1 MKKSKKMLA
10 GATLAIGV
18 IAPQVLPATAHADEQ
33 TGESTVNLR
42 ILETSDIHVNLM
54 NYDYY
59 QTKTDNKVGLVQTA
73 TLVNKAREEAKNS
86 VLFDDGDAL
95 QGTPLGDYVANK
107 INNPKKPVDPSYT
120 HPLYRLMNLMKY
132 DVISLGNHEFNYG
145 LDYLNKVISKTEFPV
160 INSNVYKDDKDNNE
174 ENDQNYFKPY
184 HVFEKEVE
192 DESGQKQK
200 VKIGVMGFVPPQVM
214 NWDKANLEGKVKAK
228 DIVETAKKMVPKM
241 KAEGADVIVALAH
254 SGVDK
259 SGYNVGMENASYYLT
274 EVPGVDAVLMGH
286 SHTEVKD
293 VFNGVPVVMPGV
305 FGSNLGIIDMQLKKV
320 NGKWE
325 VQKEQSKPQ
334 LRPIADSKGNPLVQ
348 SDQNLVNEIKDDH
361 QATIDYVN
369 TAVGKT
375 TAPINSYFSLVQD
388 DPSVQL
394 VTNAQKWYVEKLF
407 AENGQYS
414 KYKGIPVLS
423 AGAPFKA
430 GGRNGATYYTDIPAG
445 TLAIKNVADLY
456 VYPNTLYAV
465 KVNGAQVKEW
475 LEMSAGQFNQIDP
488 KKTEEQPLVNI
499 GYPTYNFDILDGL
512 KYEIDVT
519 QPAKYDKDGKV
530 INANTNRIINMTY
543 EGKPVADN
551 QEFIVATNNYRGSSQ
566 TFPGVS
572 KGEVVYQSQDET
584 RQIIVKYMQE
594 TPVIDPAAD
603 KNWTFKP
610 IVADKLHTT
619 FDSSPNAQK
628 YIKKDGKISYVGPSE
643 NEFAKYAIDITKK
656 NDDDKETGGENPTT
670 PPTGEGNNGENP
682 TTPPT
687 SEGNNG
693 ENPTTPPTSEGNNGE
708 NPTTPP
714 TGEGNNGENP
724 TTPPTGEGNNGE
736 NPTTPPTGEGN
747 NGENPTT
754 PPTGEGNNGENP
766 TTPPTDEGNN
776 TGSGQTT
783 TDNQNVKETTT
794 VSEKKEER
802 DLPKTGT
809 SVVSTIGA
817 GLAFVGA
824 GFLLLFRR
832 KKANR

>member
-1 MKKSKKMLA
+1 VKKSKKMLA

-18 IAPQVLPATAHADEQ
+18 IAPQVLPTTAYAEENN
-33 TGESTVNLR
+33 GESTVNLR

-107 INNPKKPVDPSYT
+107 INDPKKPVDPSYT

-241 KAEGADVIVALAH
+241 QAEGADVIVALAH

-325 VQKEQSKPQ
+325 IQKEQSKPQ

-348 SDQNLVNEIKDDH
+348 SDEKLVNEIKDDH
-361 QATIDYVN
+361 QATIEYVN

-407 AENGQYS
+407 TENGQYS

-499 GYPTYNFDILDGL
+499 GYPTYNFDILDGV

-530 INANTNRIINMTY
+530 VNANTNRIINMTY

-610 IVADKLHTT
+610 IVADKLNTT

-670 PPTGEGNNGENP
+670 PPTGEGNNG
-682 TTPPT
+682 
-687 SEGNNG
+687 G
-693 ENPTTPPTSEGNNGE
+693 

-714 TGEGNNGENP
+714 TGEGNNG
-724 TTPPTGEGNNGE
+724 G

-783 TDNQNVKETTT
+783 TDNQNSKETTT
-794 VSEKKEER
+794 VSENKEER

-809 SVVSTIGA
+809 SVASTIGA

-824 GFLLLFRR
+824 GLLLLFRR

>member
-18 IAPQVLPATAHADEQ
+18 IAPQVMPATAHADEN

-73 TLVNKAREEAKNS
+73 TLVNKAREEVKNS

-107 INNPKKPVDPSYT
+107 IKDPKNRVDPSYT
-120 HPLYRLMNLMKY
+120 HPLYRVMNLMKY

-145 LDYLNKVISKTEFPV
+145 LDYLNKVIEKTDFPV
-160 INSNVYKDDKDNNE
+160 INSNVYKVDHDDKE
-174 ENDQNYFKPY
+174 ENDENYFKPY
-184 HVFEKEVE
+184 HILKKEVV
-192 DESGQKQK
+192 DEAGQKQI
-200 VKIGVMGFVPPQVM
+200 VKIGVMGFVPPQIM

-228 DIVETAKKMVPKM
+228 DIVATARIMVKKMQN
-241 KAEGADVIVALAH
+241 EGADIIVALAH

-259 SGYNVGMENASYYLT
+259 SEYKEVNKMENASYHLAT
-274 EVPGVDAVLMGH
+274 QVPGVDAVLMGH
-286 SHTEVKD
+286 SHTEVED

-320 NGKWE
+320 NGTWE
-325 VQKEQSKPQ
+325 VQKDQSKPQ
-334 LRPIADSKGNPLVQ
+334 LRPIANSKGTPLVE
-348 SDQNLVNEIKDDH
+348 SDQKLVNEIKDEH

-369 TAVGKT
+369 TPVGETK
-375 TAPINSYFSLVQD
+375 APINSYFSLVQD
-388 DPSVQL
+388 DPSVQI
-394 VTNAQKWYVEKLF
+394 VTNAQKWYVEQELKKP
-407 AENGQYS
+407 EYE
-414 KYKGIPVLS
+414 KIKDIPVLS

-530 INANTNRIINMTY
+530 VNANANRIVNMTY
-543 EGKPVADN
+543 EGKLVADK

-584 RQIIVKYMQE
+584 RQIIVKYMQKIKD
-594 TPVIDPAAD
+594 IDPAAD
-603 KNWTFKP
+603 QNWTFKP
-610 IVADKLHTT
+610 IVADKLNTT

-656 NDDDKETGGENPTT
+656 NDDKETGEGNPTT
-670 PPTGEGNNGENP
+670 PPTGNGENP
-682 TTPPT
+682 TPPT
-687 SEGNNG
+687 EEGNNG
-693 ENPTTPPTSEGNNGE
+693 NEPKQ
-708 NPTTPP
+708 
-714 TGEGNNGENP
+714 
-724 TTPPTGEGNNGE
+724 
-736 NPTTPPTGEGN
+736 
-747 NGENPTT
+747 
-754 PPTGEGNNGENP
+754 
-766 TTPPTDEGNN
+766 DGNN

-783 TDNQNVKETTT
+783 TDDQNTKETTTT
-794 VSEKKEER
+794 VSENKEAEKHER
-802 DLPKTGT
+802 DLPKTGA
-809 SVVSTIGA
+809 SIASTIGA

-824 GFLLLFRR
+824 GLLMLFRR

>member
-107 INNPKKPVDPSYT
+107 INDPKKPVDPSYT

-259 SGYNVGMENASYYLT
+259 NGYNVGMENASYYLT

-286 SHTEVKD
+286 SHTEMKD

-334 LRPIADSKGNPLVQ
+334 LRPIADSKGNPLVK
-348 SDQNLVNEIKDDH
+348 SDQTLVNEIKDDH

-530 INANTNRIINMTY
+530 VNANTNRIINMTY
-543 EGKPVADN
+543 AGKPVADN

-610 IVADKLHTT
+610 IVAEKLNTT

-643 NEFAKYAIDITKK
+643 NEFAKYTIDITKK
-656 NDDDKETGGENPTT
+656 NDEGKETG
-670 PPTGEGNNGENP
+670 
-682 TTPPT
+682 
-687 SEGNNG
+687 
-693 ENPTTPPTSEGNNGE
+693 GE

-724 TTPPTGEGNNGE
+724 TTPPTGEGNNGG

-754 PPTGEGNNGENP
+754 PPTNEGSNGNNA
-766 TTPPTDEGNN
+766 
-776 TGSGQTT
+776 GSGQTT
-783 TDNQNVKETTT
+783 TGNENSKETTT
-794 VSEKKEER
+794 VSEKKEEH

-809 SVVSTIGA
+809 NVVSTIGA

-824 GFLLLFRR
+824 GLLLLFRR

>member
-18 IAPQVLPATAHADEQ
+18 IAPQVMPATAHADEN
-33 TGESTVNLR
+33 TGESTVKLR

-107 INNPKKPVDPSYT
+107 IKDKDSKNPVDPNYV
-120 HPLYRLMNLMKY
+120 HPLYRVMNLMKY

-145 LDYLNKVISKTEFPV
+145 LDYLKEVTSKTKIPV
-160 INSNVYKDDKDNNE
+160 INSNVYKVDHDDKE
-174 ENDQNYFKPY
+174 ENDENYFKPY
-184 HVFEKEVE
+184 HILEKEVV
-192 DESGQKQK
+192 DEAGQKQI
-200 VKIGVMGFVPPQVM
+200 VKIGVMGFVPPQIM

-228 DIVETAKKMVPKM
+228 DIVATAKIMVKKMQN
-241 KAEGADVIVALAH
+241 EGADIIVALAH

-259 SGYNVGMENASYYLT
+259 SEYKEVNKMENASYHLAT
-274 EVPGVDAVLMGH
+274 QVPGVDAVLMGH

-325 VQKEQSKPQ
+325 VQKDQSKPQ
-334 LRPIADSKGNPLVQ
+334 LRPIADSKGNPLVE
-348 SDQNLVNEIKDDH
+348 SDQKLVNEIKDEH
-361 QATIDYVN
+361 EKTIEYVN
-369 TAVGKT
+369 THVGETK
-375 TAPINSYFSLVQD
+375 APINSYFSLVQD
-388 DPSVQL
+388 DPSVQI
-394 VTNAQKWYVEKLF
+394 VTNAQKWYVEQELKKP
-407 AENGQYS
+407 EYE
-414 KYKGIPVLS
+414 KIKDIPVLS

-475 LEMSAGQFNQIDP
+475 LEMSAGQFNKIDP

-530 INANTNRIINMTY
+530 VNANTNRIVNMTY
-543 EGKPVADN
+543 EGKPVADD

-594 TPVIDPAAD
+594 TPVINPTAD
-603 KNWTFKP
+603 QNWAFKP
-610 IVADKLHTT
+610 IVADKLNTT

-628 YIKKDGKISYVGPSE
+628 YIKEDGKISYVGPSE
-643 NEFAKYAIDITKK
+643 NQFAKYAIDITKK
-656 NDDDKETGGENPTT
+656 NDGGGNPTIPPKGDGENPTT
-670 PPTGEGNNGENP
+670 PPTGGGENQTTPPTGNGENP
-682 TTPPT
+682 TPPT
-687 SEGNNG
+687 EEGNNG
-693 ENPTTPPTSEGNNGE
+693 NEPKQ
-708 NPTTPP
+708 
-714 TGEGNNGENP
+714 
-724 TTPPTGEGNNGE
+724 
-736 NPTTPPTGEGN
+736 
-747 NGENPTT
+747 
-754 PPTGEGNNGENP
+754 
-766 TTPPTDEGNN
+766 DGNN

-783 TDNQNVKETTT
+783 TDDQNTKETTTT
-794 VSEKKEER
+794 VSENKEAEKDER
-802 DLPKTGT
+802 DLPKTGA
-809 SVVSTIGA
+809 SIASTIGA

-824 GFLLLFRR
+824 GLLMLFRR

>member
-1 MKKSKKMLA
+1 
-10 GATLAIGV
+10 
-18 IAPQVLPATAHADEQ
+18 
-33 TGESTVNLR
+33 
-42 ILETSDIHVNLM
+42 M

-107 INNPKKPVDPSYT
+107 INDPKNPVDPSYT
-120 HPLYRLMNLMKY
+120 HPLYRVMNLMKY

-145 LDYLNKVISKTEFPV
+145 LDYLNKVISKTKFPV

-184 HVFEKEVE
+184 HIFEKEVE

-274 EVPGVDAVLMGH
+274 EVTGVDAVLMGH

-320 NGKWE
+320 SGKWE

-334 LRPIADSKGNPLVQ
+334 LRPIVNNEGNVGP
-348 SDQNLVNEIKDDH
+348 DQNLVNEIKDDH

-475 LEMSAGQFNQIDP
+475 LEMSAGQFNKIDP
-488 KKTEEQPLVNI
+488 KETKEQPLVNI

-530 INANTNRIINMTY
+530 IKENANANRIVNMTY

-594 TPVIDPAAD
+594 TPVINPATD
-603 KNWTFKP
+603 QNWTFKP
-610 IVADKLHTT
+610 IVADKLNTT

-656 NDDDKETGGENPTT
+656 NDGGEKPTTPPTGEGNNGGNPTT
-670 PPTGEGNNGENP
+670 PPTGEGNNG
-682 TTPPT
+682 
-687 SEGNNG
+687 G
-693 ENPTTPPTSEGNNGE
+693 

-714 TGEGNNGENP
+714 TGEGNNGGNP
-724 TTPPTGEGNNGE
+724 TTPPTNEGNS
-736 NPTTPPTGEGN
+736 GN
-747 NGENPTT
+747 NA
-754 PPTGEGNNGENP
+754 
-766 TTPPTDEGNN
+766 
-776 TGSGQTT
+776 GSGQTT
-783 TDNQNVKETTT
+783 TDDQNTKETTTT
-794 VSEKKEER
+794 VSENKEADKDER
-802 DLPKTGT
+802 DLPKTGA
-809 SVVSTIGA
+809 SVASTIGA

-824 GFLLLFRR
+824 GLLMLFRR

>member
-18 IAPQVLPATAHADEQ
+18 IAPQVMPTTAHADEN

-107 INNPKKPVDPSYT
+107 IKDPKNRVDPSYT
-120 HPLYRLMNLMKY
+120 HPLYRVMNLMKY

-160 INSNVYKDDKDNNE
+160 INSNVYKDDHDNNE
-174 ENDQNYFKPY
+174 ANDENYFKPY
-184 HVFEKEVE
+184 HILEKEVV
-192 DESGQKQK
+192 DEAGQKQM
-200 VKIGVMGFVPPQVM
+200 VKIGVIGFVPPQVM
-214 NWDKANLEGKVKAK
+214 NWDKANLEGKVKTK
-228 DIVETAKKMVPKM
+228 DIVKTANKLVPKL
-241 KAEGADVIVALAH
+241 KNEEHADIVVALAH

-259 SGYNVGMENASYYLT
+259 SGYNEGMENASYHLAT
-274 EVPGVDAVLMGH
+274 QVPGVDAVLMGH

-325 VQKEQSKPQ
+325 VQKDQSKPQ
-334 LRPIADSKGNPLVQ
+334 LRPIANSKGTPLVE
-348 SDQNLVNEIKDDH
+348 SDQKLVNEIKDEH

-369 TAVGKT
+369 TPVGETK
-375 TAPINSYFSLVQD
+375 APINSYFSLVQD
-388 DPSVQL
+388 DPSVQI
-394 VTNAQKWYVEKLF
+394 VTNAQKWYVEQELKKP
-407 AENGQYS
+407 EYE
-414 KYKGIPVLS
+414 KIKDIPVLS

-475 LEMSAGQFNQIDP
+475 LEMSAGQFNTIDP

-530 INANTNRIINMTY
+530 VNANTNRIVNMTY
-543 EGKPVADN
+543 EGKPVADD

-584 RQIIVKYMQE
+584 RQIIVKYMQKIKN
-594 TPVIDPAAD
+594 IDPAAD
-603 KNWTFKP
+603 QNWTFKP
-610 IVADKLHTT
+610 IVADKLNTT

-628 YIKKDGKISYVGPSE
+628 YIKKDGNISYVGPSE

-656 NDDDKETGGENPTT
+656 NDDKETGEGNPTTPPTGGGENPTT
-670 PPTGEGNNGENP
+670 PPTGNGENP
-682 TTPPT
+682 TPPT
-687 SEGNNG
+687 EEGNNG
-693 ENPTTPPTSEGNNGE
+693 NEPKQ
-708 NPTTPP
+708 
-714 TGEGNNGENP
+714 
-724 TTPPTGEGNNGE
+724 
-736 NPTTPPTGEGN
+736 
-747 NGENPTT
+747 
-754 PPTGEGNNGENP
+754 
-766 TTPPTDEGNN
+766 DGNN

-783 TDNQNVKETTT
+783 TDDQNTKETTTT
-794 VSEKKEER
+794 VSENKEAEKDER
-802 DLPKTGT
+802 DLPKTGA
-809 SVVSTIGA
+809 SIASTIGA

-824 GFLLLFRR
+824 GLLMLFRR

>member
-107 INNPKKPVDPSYT
+107 INDPKKPVDPSYT

-543 EGKPVADN
+543 GGKPVADN

-687 SEGNNG
+687 
-693 ENPTTPPTSEGNNGE
+693 
-708 NPTTPP
+708 
-714 TGEGNNGENP
+714 
-724 TTPPTGEGNNGE
+724 
-736 NPTTPPTGEGN
+736 GEGN

>member
-18 IAPQVLPATAHADEQ
+18 IAPQVLPATAHADENN
-33 TGESTVNLR
+33 GESTVNLR

-107 INNPKKPVDPSYT
+107 INDPKKPVDPSYT

-160 INSNVYKDDKDNNE
+160 INSNVYKDDKDTNE

-286 SHTEVKD
+286 SHTEVED

-325 VQKEQSKPQ
+325 IQKEQSKPQ

-348 SDQNLVNEIKDDH
+348 SDQELVNEIKDDH

-499 GYPTYNFDILDGL
+499 SYPTYNFDILDGL

-519 QPAKYDKDGKV
+519 QPTKYDKDGKV
-530 INANTNRIINMTY
+530 VNANTNRIINMTY

-594 TPVIDPAAD
+594 TPVINPAAD

-670 PPTGEGNNGENP
+670 PPTGEGNNG
-682 TTPPT
+682 
-687 SEGNNG
+687 G
-693 ENPTTPPTSEGNNGE
+693 

-714 TGEGNNGENP
+714 TGEGNNGGNP
-724 TTPPTGEGNNGE
+724 TTPPTGEGNNGG
-736 NPTTPPTGEGN
+736 NPTTPPTDEGS

-754 PPTGEGNNGENP
+754 PPTNEANNA
-766 TTPPTDEGNN
+766 
-776 TGSGQTT
+776 GSGQTT
-783 TDNQNVKETTT
+783 TDNQNSKETTT
-794 VSEKKEER
+794 VSENKEDR

-809 SVVSTIGA
+809 SVASTIGA

-824 GFLLLFRR
+824 GLLLLFRR

>member
-107 INNPKKPVDPSYT
+107 INDPKKPVDPSYT

-693 ENPTTPPTSEGNNGE
+693 ENPTTPPT
-708 NPTTPP
+708 
-714 TGEGNNGENP
+714 
-724 TTPPTGEGNNGE
+724 
-736 NPTTPPTGEGN
+736 
-747 NGENPTT
+747 
-754 PPTGEGNNGENP
+754 GEGNNGENP

>member
-18 IAPQVLPATAHADEQ
+18 IAPQVMPATAHADEN

-73 TLVNKAREEAKNS
+73 TLVNKAREEVKNS

-107 INNPKKPVDPSYT
+107 IKDPKNRVDPSYT
-120 HPLYRLMNLMKY
+120 HPLYRVMNLMKY

-145 LDYLNKVISKTEFPV
+145 LDYLNKVIEKTDFPV
-160 INSNVYKDDKDNNE
+160 INSNVYKVDHDDKE
-174 ENDQNYFKPY
+174 ENDENYFKPY
-184 HVFEKEVE
+184 HILKKEVV
-192 DESGQKQK
+192 DEAGQKQI
-200 VKIGVMGFVPPQVM
+200 VKIGVMGFVPPQIM

-228 DIVETAKKMVPKM
+228 DIVATARIMVKKMQN
-241 KAEGADVIVALAH
+241 EGADIIVALAH

-259 SGYNVGMENASYYLT
+259 SEYKEVNKMENASYHLAT
-274 EVPGVDAVLMGH
+274 QVPGVDAVLMGH
-286 SHTEVKD
+286 SHTEVED

-320 NGKWE
+320 NGTWE
-325 VQKEQSKPQ
+325 VQKDQSKPQ
-334 LRPIADSKGNPLVQ
+334 LRPIANSKGTPLVE
-348 SDQNLVNEIKDDH
+348 SDQKLVNEIKDEH

-369 TAVGKT
+369 TPVGETK
-375 TAPINSYFSLVQD
+375 APINSYFSLVQD
-388 DPSVQL
+388 DPSVQI
-394 VTNAQKWYVEKLF
+394 VTNAQKWYVEQELKKP
-407 AENGQYS
+407 EYE
-414 KYKGIPVLS
+414 KIKDIPVLS

-475 LEMSAGQFNQIDP
+475 LEMSAGQFNQIYP
-488 KKTEEQPLVNI
+488 EKKTEEQPLVNI

-519 QPAKYDKDGKV
+519 QPAKYDKDGKIV
-530 INANTNRIINMTY
+530 NANTNRIVNMTY
-543 EGKPVADN
+543 EGKPVADD
-551 QEFIVATNNYRGSSQ
+551 QKFIVATNNYRGSSQ

-572 KGEVVYQSQDET
+572 EGEVVYQSQDET
-584 RQIIVKYMQE
+584 RQIIVKYMQKIKN
-594 TPVIDPAAD
+594 IDPAAD
-603 KNWTFKP
+603 QNWTFKP
-610 IVADKLHTT
+610 IVADKLNTT

-628 YIKKDGKISYVGPSE
+628 YIKKDGNISYVGPSE

-656 NDDDKETGGENPTT
+656 NDDKETGGENPTI
-670 PPTGEGNNGENP
+670 PPKGDGENPTIPPKGDGENP
-682 TTPPT
+682 TTPPKGDGENPT
-687 SEGNNG
+687 PPTEEGNNG
-693 ENPTTPPTSEGNNGE
+693 NEPKQ
-708 NPTTPP
+708 
-714 TGEGNNGENP
+714 
-724 TTPPTGEGNNGE
+724 
-736 NPTTPPTGEGN
+736 
-747 NGENPTT
+747 
-754 PPTGEGNNGENP
+754 
-766 TTPPTDEGNN
+766 DGNN

-783 TDNQNVKETTT
+783 TDDQNTKETTT
-794 VSEKKEER
+794 TVSANKEAEKDER
-802 DLPKTGT
+802 DLPKTGA
-809 SVVSTIGA
+809 SIASTIGA

-824 GFLLLFRR
+824 GLLMLFRR

>member
-18 IAPQVLPATAHADEQ
+18 IAPQVMPATAHADENA
-33 TGESTVNLR
+33 GESTVKLR

-73 TLVNKAREEAKNS
+73 TLVNKAREEVKNS

-107 INNPKKPVDPSYT
+107 IKDQKNPVDPSYT
-120 HPLYRLMNLMKY
+120 HPLYRVMNLMKY

-145 LDYLNKVISKTEFPV
+145 LDYLKKVTSKTKIPV
-160 INSNVYKDDKDNNE
+160 INSNVYRDDHDGND
-174 ENDQNYFKPY
+174 ENDEHYFDRPY
-184 HVFEKEVE
+184 HILEKEVV
-192 DESGQKQK
+192 DEAGQKQI
-200 VKIGVMGFVPPQVM
+200 VKIGVMGFVPPQIM
-214 NWDKANLEGKVKAK
+214 NWDKANLEGQVKAK

-274 EVPGVDAVLMGH
+274 EVPGVNAVLMGH

-325 VQKEQSKPQ
+325 VQKDQSKPQ
-334 LRPIADSKGNPLVQ
+334 LRPIANSKGTPLVE
-348 SDQNLVNEIKDDH
+348 SDQKLVNEIKDEH

-369 TAVGKT
+369 TPVGKT
-375 TAPINSYFSLVQD
+375 KAPINSYFSLVQD
-388 DPSVQL
+388 DPSVQI
-394 VTNAQKWYVEKLF
+394 VTNAQKWYVEQELKKP
-407 AENGQYS
+407 EYE
-414 KYKGIPVLS
+414 KIKDIPVLS

-530 INANTNRIINMTY
+530 VNANTNRIVNMTY
-543 EGKPVADN
+543 EGKPVADK

-584 RQIIVKYMQE
+584 RQIIVKYMQKIKD
-594 TPVIDPAAD
+594 IDPAAD
-603 KNWTFKP
+603 QNWTFKP
-610 IVADKLHTT
+610 IVADKLNTT

-656 NDDDKETGGENPTT
+656 NDDKETGEGNPTTPPTGGGENPTT
-670 PPTGEGNNGENP
+670 PPKGDGENP

-687 SEGNNG
+687 EEGNNG
-693 ENPTTPPTSEGNNGE
+693 NEPKQ
-708 NPTTPP
+708 
-714 TGEGNNGENP
+714 
-724 TTPPTGEGNNGE
+724 
-736 NPTTPPTGEGN
+736 
-747 NGENPTT
+747 
-754 PPTGEGNNGENP
+754 
-766 TTPPTDEGNN
+766 DGNN

-783 TDNQNVKETTT
+783 TDDQNTKETTT
-794 VSEKKEER
+794 VSENKEAEKDER
-802 DLPKTGT
+802 DLPKTGA
-809 SVVSTIGA
+809 SIASTIGA

-824 GFLLLFRR
+824 GLLLLFRR

>member
-18 IAPQVLPATAHADEQ
+18 IAPQVLPTTAHADENN
-33 TGESTVNLR
+33 GESTVNLR

-107 INNPKKPVDPSYT
+107 INDPKKPVDPSYT
-120 HPLYRLMNLMKY
+120 HPLYRVMNLMKY

-286 SHTEVKD
+286 SHTEMKD

-325 VQKEQSKPQ
+325 IQKEQSKPQ
-334 LRPIADSKGNPLVQ
+334 LRPIADSKGNPLVK
-348 SDQNLVNEIKDDH
+348 SDEKLVNEIKDDH

-519 QPAKYDKDGKV
+519 QPTKYDKDGKV
-530 INANTNRIINMTY
+530 VNANTNRIINMTY

-687 SEGNNG
+687 GEGNNG
-693 ENPTTPPTSEGNNGE
+693 G

-714 TGEGNNGENP
+714 TGEGNNGGNP
-724 TTPPTGEGNNGE
+724 TTPPTGEGSNGE
-736 NPTTPPTGEGN
+736 NPTTPP
-747 NGENPTT
+747 
-754 PPTGEGNNGENP
+754 
-766 TTPPTDEGNN
+766 
-776 TGSGQTT
+776 GSGQTT
-783 TDNQNVKETTT
+783 TDNQNSKETTTT

-809 SVVSTIGA
+809 SVASTIGA

-824 GFLLLFRR
+824 GLLLLFRR
-832 KKANR
+832 KKESK

>member
-107 INNPKKPVDPSYT
+107 IKDPKNPVDPSYT
-120 HPLYRLMNLMKY
+120 HPLYRVMNLMKY

-145 LDYLNKVISKTEFPV
+145 LDYLKKVTSKTKIPV
-160 INSNVYKDDKDNNE
+160 INSNVYRDDHDGND
-174 ENDQNYFKPY
+174 ENDEHYFDRPY
-184 HVFEKEVE
+184 HILEKEVV
-192 DESGQKQK
+192 DEAGQKQI
-200 VKIGVMGFVPPQVM
+200 VKIGVMGFVPPQIM
-214 NWDKANLEGKVKAK
+214 NWDKANLEGQVKAK

-274 EVPGVDAVLMGH
+274 EVPGVNAVLMGH

-325 VQKEQSKPQ
+325 VQKDQSKPQ
-334 LRPIADSKGNPLVQ
+334 LRPIANSKGTPLVE
-348 SDQNLVNEIKDDH
+348 SDQKLVNEIKDEH
-361 QATIDYVN
+361 EKTIEYVN
-369 TAVGKT
+369 THVGETK
-375 TAPINSYFSLVQD
+375 APINSYFSLVQD
-388 DPSVQL
+388 DPSVQI
-394 VTNAQKWYVEKLF
+394 VTNAQKWYVEQELKKP
-407 AENGQYS
+407 EYE
-414 KYKGIPVLS
+414 KIKDIPVLS

-530 INANTNRIINMTY
+530 VNANANRIVNMTY
-543 EGKPVADN
+543 EGKLVADK

-584 RQIIVKYMQE
+584 RQIIVKYMQKIKY
-594 TPVIDPAAD
+594 IDPAAD
-603 KNWTFKP
+603 QNWTFKP
-610 IVADKLHTT
+610 IVADKLNTT

-656 NDDDKETGGENPTT
+656 NDDKETGEGNPTTPPTGGGENPTT
-670 PPTGEGNNGENP
+670 PPTGNGENP
-682 TTPPT
+682 TPPT
-687 SEGNNG
+687 EEGNNG
-693 ENPTTPPTSEGNNGE
+693 NEPKQ
-708 NPTTPP
+708 
-714 TGEGNNGENP
+714 
-724 TTPPTGEGNNGE
+724 
-736 NPTTPPTGEGN
+736 
-747 NGENPTT
+747 
-754 PPTGEGNNGENP
+754 
-766 TTPPTDEGNN
+766 DGNN

-783 TDNQNVKETTT
+783 TDDQNTKETTTT
-794 VSEKKEER
+794 VSENKEAEKDER
-802 DLPKTGT
+802 DLPKTGA
-809 SVVSTIGA
+809 SIASTIGA

-824 GFLLLFRR
+824 GLLMLFRR

>member
-1 MKKSKKMLA
+1 VKKSKKMLA

-18 IAPQVLPATAHADEQ
+18 IAPQVLPTTAHADEN

-107 INNPKKPVDPSYT
+107 INDPKNPVDPSYT
-120 HPLYRLMNLMKY
+120 HPLYRVMNLMKY

-145 LDYLNKVISKTEFPV
+145 LDYLNKVISKTKFPV

-184 HVFEKEVE
+184 HIFEKEVE

-274 EVPGVDAVLMGH
+274 EVTGVDAVLMGH

-320 NGKWE
+320 SGKWE

-334 LRPIADSKGNPLVQ
+334 LRPIVNNEGNVGP
-348 SDQNLVNEIKDDH
+348 DQNLVNEIKDDH

-388 DPSVQL
+388 DPSVQI
-394 VTNAQKWYVEKLF
+394 VTNAQKWYVEQELKKP
-407 AENGQYS
+407 EYE
-414 KYKGIPVLS
+414 KIKDIPVLS

-530 INANTNRIINMTY
+530 VNANTNRIVNMTY
-543 EGKPVADN
+543 EGKPVADD

-584 RQIIVKYMQE
+584 RQIIVKYMQKIKN
-594 TPVIDPAAD
+594 IDPAAD
-603 KNWTFKP
+603 QNWTFKP
-610 IVADKLHTT
+610 IVADKLNTT

-628 YIKKDGKISYVGPSE
+628 YIKKDGNISYVGPSE

-656 NDDDKETGGENPTT
+656 NDDKETGEGNPTTPPTGGGENPTT
-670 PPTGEGNNGENP
+670 PPTGNGENP
-682 TTPPT
+682 TPPT
-687 SEGNNG
+687 EEGNNG
-693 ENPTTPPTSEGNNGE
+693 NEPKQ
-708 NPTTPP
+708 
-714 TGEGNNGENP
+714 
-724 TTPPTGEGNNGE
+724 
-736 NPTTPPTGEGN
+736 
-747 NGENPTT
+747 
-754 PPTGEGNNGENP
+754 
-766 TTPPTDEGNN
+766 DGNN

-783 TDNQNVKETTT
+783 TDDQNTKETTTT
-794 VSEKKEER
+794 VSENKEAEKDER
-802 DLPKTGT
+802 DLPKTGA
-809 SVVSTIGA
+809 SIASTIGA

-824 GFLLLFRR
+824 GLLMLFRR

>member
-107 INNPKKPVDPSYT
+107 INDPKKPVDPSYT

-274 EVPGVDAVLMGH
+274 EVPGVGAVLMGH

-543 EGKPVADN
+543 GGKPVADN

-693 ENPTTPPTSEGNNGE
+693 ENPTTPPT
-708 NPTTPP
+708 
-714 TGEGNNGENP
+714 
-724 TTPPTGEGNNGE
+724 
-736 NPTTPPTGEGN
+736 
-747 NGENPTT
+747 
-754 PPTGEGNNGENP
+754 GEGNNGENP

>member
-18 IAPQVLPATAHADEQ
+18 IAPQVLPTTAHADENN
-33 TGESTVNLR
+33 GESTVNLR

-107 INNPKKPVDPSYT
+107 INDPKKPVDPSYT
-120 HPLYRLMNLMKY
+120 HPLYRVMNLMKY

-286 SHTEVKD
+286 SHTEMKD

-325 VQKEQSKPQ
+325 IQKEQSKPQ

-348 SDQNLVNEIKDDH
+348 SNQELVNEIKDDH

-519 QPAKYDKDGKV
+519 QPTKYDKDGKV
-530 INANTNRIINMTY
+530 VNANTNRIINMTY

-670 PPTGEGNNGENP
+670 PPTGEGNNG
-682 TTPPT
+682 
-687 SEGNNG
+687 G
-693 ENPTTPPTSEGNNGE
+693 

-714 TGEGNNGENP
+714 TGEGNNGGNP
-724 TTPPTGEGNNGE
+724 TTPPTGEGSNGE
-736 NPTTPPTGEGN
+736 NPTTPP
-747 NGENPTT
+747 
-754 PPTGEGNNGENP
+754 
-766 TTPPTDEGNN
+766 
-776 TGSGQTT
+776 GSGQTT
-783 TDNQNVKETTT
+783 TDNQNSKETTTT

-809 SVVSTIGA
+809 SVASTIGA

-824 GFLLLFRR
+824 GLLLLFRR

>member
-18 IAPQVLPATAHADEQ
+18 IAPQVLPPTAHADENN
-33 TGESTVNLR
+33 GESTVNLR

-107 INNPKKPVDPSYT
+107 INDPKKPVDPSYT

-174 ENDQNYFKPY
+174 DNDQNYFKPY

-241 KAEGADVIVALAH
+241 QAEGADVIVALAH

-305 FGSNLGIIDMQLKKV
+305 FGSNLGMIDMQLKKV

-334 LRPIADSKGNPLVQ
+334 LRPIADSKGNPLVK
-348 SDQNLVNEIKDDH
+348 SDEKLVNEIKDDH

-414 KYKGIPVLS
+414 KYKEIPVLS

-465 KVNGAQVKEW
+465 KVNGVQVKEW

-530 INANTNRIINMTY
+530 VNANTNRIINMTY

-610 IVADKLHTT
+610 IVADKLNTT

-670 PPTGEGNNGENP
+670 PPTGEGNNG
-682 TTPPT
+682 
-687 SEGNNG
+687 G
-693 ENPTTPPTSEGNNGE
+693 

-714 TGEGNNGENP
+714 TGEGNNGGNP
-724 TTPPTGEGNNGE
+724 TTPPTGEGNNGG
-736 NPTTPPTGEGN
+736 NPTTPPTG
-747 NGENPTT
+747 
-754 PPTGEGNNGENP
+754 
-766 TTPPTDEGNN
+766 EGNN

-783 TDNQNVKETTT
+783 TDNQNLKETTT
-794 VSEKKEER
+794 VSENKEER

-824 GFLLLFRR
+824 GLLLLFRR

>member
-18 IAPQVLPATAHADEQ
+18 IAPQVMPATAHADEN

-73 TLVNKAREEAKNS
+73 TLVNKAREEVKNS

-107 INNPKKPVDPSYT
+107 IKDPKNRVDPSYT
-120 HPLYRLMNLMKY
+120 HPLYRVMNLMKY

-145 LDYLNKVISKTEFPV
+145 LDYLNKVIEKTDFPV
-160 INSNVYKDDKDNNE
+160 INSNVYKVDHDDKE
-174 ENDQNYFKPY
+174 ENDENYFKPY
-184 HVFEKEVE
+184 HILKKEVV
-192 DESGQKQK
+192 DEAGQKQI
-200 VKIGVMGFVPPQVM
+200 VKIGVMGFVPPQIM

-228 DIVETAKKMVPKM
+228 DIVATARIMVKKMQN
-241 KAEGADVIVALAH
+241 EGADIIVALAH

-259 SGYNVGMENASYYLT
+259 SEYKEVNKMENASYHLAT
-274 EVPGVDAVLMGH
+274 QVPGVDAVLMGH
-286 SHTEVKD
+286 SHTEVED

-320 NGKWE
+320 NGTWE
-325 VQKEQSKPQ
+325 VQKDQSKPQ
-334 LRPIADSKGNPLVQ
+334 LRPIANSKGTPLVE
-348 SDQNLVNEIKDDH
+348 SDQKLVNEIKDEH

-369 TAVGKT
+369 TPVGETK
-375 TAPINSYFSLVQD
+375 APINSYFSLVQD
-388 DPSVQL
+388 DPSVQI
-394 VTNAQKWYVEKLF
+394 VTNAQKWYVEQELKKP
-407 AENGQYS
+407 EYE
-414 KYKGIPVLS
+414 KIKDIPVLS

-475 LEMSAGQFNQIDP
+475 LEMSAGQFNQIYP
-488 KKTEEQPLVNI
+488 EKKTEEQPLVNI

-519 QPAKYDKDGKV
+519 QPAKYDKDGKIV
-530 INANTNRIINMTY
+530 NANTNRIVNMTY
-543 EGKPVADN
+543 EGKPVADD
-551 QEFIVATNNYRGSSQ
+551 QKFIVATNNYRGSSQ

-572 KGEVVYQSQDET
+572 EGEVVYQSQDET
-584 RQIIVKYMQE
+584 RQIIVKYMQKIKN
-594 TPVIDPAAD
+594 IDPAAD
-603 KNWTFKP
+603 QNWTFKP
-610 IVADKLHTT
+610 IVADKLNTT

-628 YIKKDGKISYVGPSE
+628 YIKKDGNISYVGPSE

-656 NDDDKETGGENPTT
+656 NDDKETGGENPTI
-670 PPTGEGNNGENP
+670 PPKGDGENP
-682 TTPPT
+682 TTPT
-687 SEGNNG
+687 EEGNNG
-693 ENPTTPPTSEGNNGE
+693 NEPKQ
-708 NPTTPP
+708 
-714 TGEGNNGENP
+714 
-724 TTPPTGEGNNGE
+724 
-736 NPTTPPTGEGN
+736 
-747 NGENPTT
+747 
-754 PPTGEGNNGENP
+754 
-766 TTPPTDEGNN
+766 DGNN

-783 TDNQNVKETTT
+783 TDDQNTKETTTT
-794 VSEKKEER
+794 VSENKEAEKDER
-802 DLPKTGT
+802 DLPKTGA
-809 SVVSTIGA
+809 SIASTIGA

-824 GFLLLFRR
+824 GLLMLFRR

>member
-18 IAPQVLPATAHADEQ
+18 IAPQVMPATAHADEN

-73 TLVNKAREEAKNS
+73 TLVNKAREEVKNS

-107 INNPKKPVDPSYT
+107 IKDPKNRVDPSYT
-120 HPLYRLMNLMKY
+120 HPLYRVMNLMKY

-145 LDYLNKVISKTEFPV
+145 LDYLNKVIEKTDFPV
-160 INSNVYKDDKDNNE
+160 INSNVYKVDHDDKE
-174 ENDQNYFKPY
+174 ENDENYFKPY
-184 HVFEKEVE
+184 HILKKEVV
-192 DESGQKQK
+192 DEAGQKQI
-200 VKIGVMGFVPPQVM
+200 VKIGVMGFVPPQIM

-228 DIVETAKKMVPKM
+228 DIVATARIMVKKMQN
-241 KAEGADVIVALAH
+241 EGADIIVALAH

-259 SGYNVGMENASYYLT
+259 SEYKEVNKMENASYHLAT
-274 EVPGVDAVLMGH
+274 QVPGVDAVLMGH
-286 SHTEVKD
+286 SHTEVED

-320 NGKWE
+320 NGTWE
-325 VQKEQSKPQ
+325 VQKDQSKPQ
-334 LRPIADSKGNPLVQ
+334 LRPIANSKGTPLVE
-348 SDQNLVNEIKDDH
+348 SDQKLVNEIKDEH

-369 TAVGKT
+369 TPVGETK
-375 TAPINSYFSLVQD
+375 APINSYFSLVQD
-388 DPSVQL
+388 DPSVQI
-394 VTNAQKWYVEKLF
+394 VTNAQKWYVEQELKKP
-407 AENGQYS
+407 EYE
-414 KYKGIPVLS
+414 KIKDIPVLS

-530 INANTNRIINMTY
+530 VNANANRIVNMTY
-543 EGKPVADN
+543 EGKLVADK

-584 RQIIVKYMQE
+584 RQIIVKYMQKIKD
-594 TPVIDPAAD
+594 IDPAAD
-603 KNWTFKP
+603 QNWTFKP
-610 IVADKLHTT
+610 IVADKLNTT

-656 NDDDKETGGENPTT
+656 NDDKETGEGNPTTPPTGGGENPTT
-670 PPTGEGNNGENP
+670 PPTGNGENP
-682 TTPPT
+682 TPPT
-687 SEGNNG
+687 EEGNNG
-693 ENPTTPPTSEGNNGE
+693 NEPKQ
-708 NPTTPP
+708 
-714 TGEGNNGENP
+714 
-724 TTPPTGEGNNGE
+724 
-736 NPTTPPTGEGN
+736 
-747 NGENPTT
+747 
-754 PPTGEGNNGENP
+754 
-766 TTPPTDEGNN
+766 DGNN

-783 TDNQNVKETTT
+783 TDDQNTKETTTT
-794 VSEKKEER
+794 VSENKEAEKDER
-802 DLPKTGT
+802 DLPKTGA
-809 SVVSTIGA
+809 SIASTIGA

-824 GFLLLFRR
+824 GLLMLFRK

>member
-18 IAPQVLPATAHADEQ
+18 IAPQVMPATAHADEN
-33 TGESTVNLR
+33 TGESTVKLR

-107 INNPKKPVDPSYT
+107 IKNQENSVDSNYV
-120 HPLYRLMNLMKY
+120 HPLYRVMNLMKY

-145 LDYLNKVISKTEFPV
+145 LDYLKEVTSKTKIPV
-160 INSNVYKDDKDNNE
+160 INSNVYIDDHDGND
-174 ENDQNYFKPY
+174 ENDEHYFDRPY
-184 HVFEKEVE
+184 HILEKEVV
-192 DESGQKQK
+192 DEAGKKQI
-200 VKIGVMGFVPPQVM
+200 VKIGVMGFVPPQIM
-214 NWDKANLEGKVKAK
+214 NWDKANLEGQVKAK

-274 EVPGVDAVLMGH
+274 EVPDVDAVLMGH
-286 SHTEVKD
+286 SHTEVQD
-293 VFNGVPVVMPGV
+293 IFNGVPVVMPGV

-325 VQKEQSKPQ
+325 VQKGQSKPQ
-334 LRPIADSKGNPLVQ
+334 LRPIADSKGNPLVE
-348 SDQNLVNEIKDDH
+348 SDQKLVNEIKDEH
-361 QATIDYVN
+361 EKTIEYVN
-369 TAVGKT
+369 THVGETK
-375 TAPINSYFSLVQD
+375 APINSYFSLVQD
-388 DPSVQL
+388 DPSVQI
-394 VTNAQKWYVEKLF
+394 VTNAQKWYVEQELKKP
-407 AENGQYS
+407 EYE
-414 KYKGIPVLS
+414 KIKDIPVLS

-475 LEMSAGQFNQIDP
+475 LEMSAGQFNTIDP

-530 INANTNRIINMTY
+530 VNANTNRIVNMTY
-543 EGKPVADN
+543 EGKPVADD

-584 RQIIVKYMQE
+584 RQIIVKYMQKIKN
-594 TPVIDPAAD
+594 IDPAAD
-603 KNWTFKP
+603 QNWTFKP

-628 YIKKDGKISYVGPSE
+628 YIKKDGNISYVGPSE

-656 NDDDKETGGENPTT
+656 NDDKETGEGNPTTPPTGGGENPTT
-670 PPTGEGNNGENP
+670 PPTGNGENP
-682 TTPPT
+682 TPPT
-687 SEGNNG
+687 EEGNNG
-693 ENPTTPPTSEGNNGE
+693 NEPKQ
-708 NPTTPP
+708 
-714 TGEGNNGENP
+714 
-724 TTPPTGEGNNGE
+724 
-736 NPTTPPTGEGN
+736 
-747 NGENPTT
+747 
-754 PPTGEGNNGENP
+754 
-766 TTPPTDEGNN
+766 DGNN

-783 TDNQNVKETTT
+783 TDDQNTKETTTT
-794 VSEKKEER
+794 VSENKEAEKDER
-802 DLPKTGT
+802 DLPKTGA
-809 SVVSTIGA
+809 SIASTIGA

-824 GFLLLFRR
+824 GLLMLFRR

>member
-18 IAPQVLPATAHADEQ
+18 IAPQVMPATAHADEN
-33 TGESTVNLR
+33 TGESTVKLR

-73 TLVNKAREEAKNS
+73 TLVNKAREEVKNS

-107 INNPKKPVDPSYT
+107 IKDPKNRVDPSYT
-120 HPLYRLMNLMKY
+120 HPLYRVMNLMKY

-145 LDYLNKVISKTEFPV
+145 LDYLNKVIEKTDFPV
-160 INSNVYKDDKDNNE
+160 INSNVYKVDYDDKE
-174 ENDQNYFKPY
+174 ENDENYFKPY
-184 HVFEKEVE
+184 HILKKEVV
-192 DESGQKQK
+192 DEAGQKQI
-200 VKIGVMGFVPPQVM
+200 VKIGVMGFVPPQIM

-228 DIVETAKKMVPKM
+228 DIVATAKIMVKKMQD
-241 KAEGADVIVALAH
+241 EGADIIVALAH

-259 SGYNVGMENASYYLT
+259 SEYKEANKMENASYHLAT
-274 EVPGVDAVLMGH
+274 QVPGVDAVLMGH

-325 VQKEQSKPQ
+325 VQKDQSKPQ
-334 LRPIADSKGNPLVQ
+334 LRPIANSKGTPLVE
-348 SDQNLVNEIKDDH
+348 SDQKLVNEIKDDH

-369 TAVGKT
+369 TAVGTT

-388 DPSVQL
+388 DPSVQI
-394 VTNAQKWYVEKLF
+394 VTNAQKWYVEQELKKP
-407 AENGQYS
+407 EYE
-414 KYKGIPVLS
+414 KIKDIPVLS

-475 LEMSAGQFNQIDP
+475 LEMSAGQFNQIYP
-488 KKTEEQPLVNI
+488 EKKTEEQPLVNI

-530 INANTNRIINMTY
+530 VNANTNRIVNMTY
-543 EGKPVADN
+543 EGKPVADD
-551 QEFIVATNNYRGSSQ
+551 QKFIVATNNYRGSSQ

-584 RQIIVKYMQE
+584 RQIIVKYMQKIKD
-594 TPVIDPAAD
+594 IDPAAD
-603 KNWTFKP
+603 QNWTFKP
-610 IVADKLHTT
+610 IVADKLNTT
-619 FDSSPNAQK
+619 FDSSPNAQNH
-628 YIKKDGKISYVGPSE
+628 IKKDGKISYVGPSE

-656 NDDDKETGGENPTT
+656 NDDKETGGENPTT
-670 PPTGEGNNGENP
+670 PPTGEGNNG
-682 TTPPT
+682 
-687 SEGNNG
+687 
-693 ENPTTPPTSEGNNGE
+693 
-708 NPTTPP
+708 
-714 TGEGNNGENP
+714 
-724 TTPPTGEGNNGE
+724 
-736 NPTTPPTGEGN
+736 
-747 NGENPTT
+747 
-754 PPTGEGNNGENP
+754 
-766 TTPPTDEGNN
+766 NN

-783 TDNQNVKETTT
+783 TDNQNSKETTT
-794 VSEKKEER
+794 VSENKEER

-824 GFLLLFRR
+824 GLLLLFRR

>member
-18 IAPQVLPATAHADEQ
+18 IAPQVLPTTAHADENN
-33 TGESTVNLR
+33 GESTVNLR

-107 INNPKKPVDPSYT
+107 INDPKKPVDPSYT
-120 HPLYRLMNLMKY
+120 HPLYRVMNLMKY

-286 SHTEVKD
+286 SHTEMKD

-325 VQKEQSKPQ
+325 IQKEQSKPQ
-334 LRPIADSKGNPLVQ
+334 LRPIADSKGNPLVK
-348 SDQNLVNEIKDDH
+348 SDQELVNEIKDDH

-519 QPAKYDKDGKV
+519 QPTKYDKDGKV
-530 INANTNRIINMTY
+530 VNANKNRIINMTY

-670 PPTGEGNNGENP
+670 PPTGEGNNGGNP

-687 SEGNNG
+687 GEGSNGGNPTTPPTAEGSNG
-693 ENPTTPPTSEGNNGE
+693 ENPTTPPTNEGNNG
-708 NPTTPP
+708 
-714 TGEGNNGENP
+714 NNA
-724 TTPPTGEGNNGE
+724 
-736 NPTTPPTGEGN
+736 
-747 NGENPTT
+747 
-754 PPTGEGNNGENP
+754 
-766 TTPPTDEGNN
+766 
-776 TGSGQTT
+776 GSGQTT
-783 TDNQNVKETTT
+783 TDNQNSKETIT
-794 VSEKKEER
+794 VSENKEER

-809 SVVSTIGA
+809 SVASTIGA

-824 GFLLLFRR
+824 GLLLLFRR
-832 KKANR
+832 KKANK

>member
-18 IAPQVLPATAHADEQ
+18 IAPQVLPTTAHADEN

-107 INNPKKPVDPSYT
+107 INDPKNPVDPSYT
-120 HPLYRLMNLMKY
+120 HPLYRVMNLMKY

-145 LDYLNKVISKTEFPV
+145 LDYLNKVISKTKFPV

-184 HVFEKEVE
+184 HIFEKEVE

-274 EVPGVDAVLMGH
+274 EVTGVDAVLMGH

-320 NGKWE
+320 SGKWE

-334 LRPIADSKGNPLVQ
+334 LRPIVNNEGNVGP
-348 SDQNLVNEIKDDH
+348 DQNLVNEIKDDH

-465 KVNGAQVKEW
+465 RVNGAQVKEW
-475 LEMSAGQFNQIDP
+475 LEMSAGQFNKIDP
-488 KKTEEQPLVNI
+488 KETKEQPLVNI

-530 INANTNRIINMTY
+530 IKENANANRIVNMTY

-594 TPVIDPAAD
+594 TPVINPAAD
-603 KNWTFKP
+603 QNWTFKP
-610 IVADKLHTT
+610 IVADKLNTT

-656 NDDDKETGGENPTT
+656 NDGGEKPTTPPTGEGNNGGNPTT
-670 PPTGEGNNGENP
+670 PPTGEGNNG
-682 TTPPT
+682 
-687 SEGNNG
+687 G
-693 ENPTTPPTSEGNNGE
+693 

-714 TGEGNNGENP
+714 TGEGNNGGNP
-724 TTPPTGEGNNGE
+724 TTPPTNEGNS
-736 NPTTPPTGEGN
+736 GN
-747 NGENPTT
+747 NA
-754 PPTGEGNNGENP
+754 
-766 TTPPTDEGNN
+766 
-776 TGSGQTT
+776 GSGQTT
-783 TDNQNVKETTT
+783 TDDQNTKETTTT
-794 VSEKKEER
+794 VSENKEADKDER
-802 DLPKTGT
+802 DLPKTGA
-809 SVVSTIGA
+809 SVASTIGA

-824 GFLLLFRR
+824 GLLMLFRR

>member
-73 TLVNKAREEAKNS
+73 TLVNKAREEVKNS

-107 INNPKKPVDPSYT
+107 IKDQKNRVDPSYT
-120 HPLYRLMNLMKY
+120 HPLYRVMNLMKY

-145 LDYLNKVISKTEFPV
+145 LDYLKKVTSKTKIPV
-160 INSNVYKDDKDNNE
+160 INSNVYRDDHDGND
-174 ENDQNYFKPY
+174 ENDEHYFDRPY
-184 HVFEKEVE
+184 HILEKEVV
-192 DESGQKQK
+192 DEAGQKQI
-200 VKIGVMGFVPPQVM
+200 VKIGVMGFVPPQIM
-214 NWDKANLEGKVKAK
+214 NWDKANLEGQVKAK

-274 EVPGVDAVLMGH
+274 EVPGVNAVLMGH

-325 VQKEQSKPQ
+325 VQKDQSKPQ
-334 LRPIADSKGNPLVQ
+334 LRPIADSKGNPLVE
-348 SDQNLVNEIKDDH
+348 SDQKLVNEIKDEH
-361 QATIDYVN
+361 EKTIEYVN
-369 TAVGKT
+369 THVGETK
-375 TAPINSYFSLVQD
+375 APINSYFSLVQD
-388 DPSVQL
+388 DPSVQI
-394 VTNAQKWYVEKLF
+394 VTNAQKWYVEQELKKP
-407 AENGQYS
+407 EYE
-414 KYKGIPVLS
+414 KIKDIPVLS

-475 LEMSAGQFNQIDP
+475 LEMSAGQFNTIDP

-530 INANTNRIINMTY
+530 VNANTNRIVNMTY
-543 EGKPVADN
+543 EGKPVADD

-584 RQIIVKYMQE
+584 RQIIVKYMQKIKN
-594 TPVIDPAAD
+594 IDPAAD
-603 KNWTFKP
+603 QNWTFKP
-610 IVADKLHTT
+610 IVADKLNTT

-628 YIKKDGKISYVGPSE
+628 YIKKDGNISYVGPSE

-656 NDDDKETGGENPTT
+656 NDDKETGEGNPTTPPTGGGENPTT
-670 PPTGEGNNGENP
+670 PPTGNGENP
-682 TTPPT
+682 TPPT
-687 SEGNNG
+687 EEGNNG
-693 ENPTTPPTSEGNNGE
+693 NEPKQ
-708 NPTTPP
+708 
-714 TGEGNNGENP
+714 
-724 TTPPTGEGNNGE
+724 
-736 NPTTPPTGEGN
+736 
-747 NGENPTT
+747 
-754 PPTGEGNNGENP
+754 
-766 TTPPTDEGNN
+766 DGNN

-783 TDNQNVKETTT
+783 TDDQNTKETTTT
-794 VSEKKEER
+794 VSENKEAEKDER
-802 DLPKTGT
+802 DLPKTGA
-809 SVVSTIGA
+809 SIASTIGA

-824 GFLLLFRR
+824 GLLMLFRR

>member
-18 IAPQVLPATAHADEQ
+18 IAPQVLPTTAHADENN
-33 TGESTVNLR
+33 GESTVNLR

-107 INNPKKPVDPSYT
+107 INDPKKPVDPSYT

-305 FGSNLGIIDMQLKKV
+305 FGSNLGMIDMQLKKV

-334 LRPIADSKGNPLVQ
+334 LRPIADSKGNPLVK
-348 SDQNLVNEIKDDH
+348 SDEKLVNEIKDDH

-530 INANTNRIINMTY
+530 VNANTNRIINMTY

-610 IVADKLHTT
+610 IVADKLNTT

-670 PPTGEGNNGENP
+670 PPTGEGNNG
-682 TTPPT
+682 
-687 SEGNNG
+687 G
-693 ENPTTPPTSEGNNGE
+693 

-714 TGEGNNGENP
+714 TGEGNNG
-724 TTPPTGEGNNGE
+724 G
-736 NPTTPPTGEGN
+736 
-747 NGENPTT
+747 
-754 PPTGEGNNGENP
+754 NP

-776 TGSGQTT
+776 AGSGQTT
-783 TDNQNVKETTT
+783 TDNQNSKETTT
-794 VSEKKEER
+794 VSENKEER

-809 SVVSTIGA
+809 SVASTIGA
-817 GLAFVGA
+817 GLAFIGA
-824 GFLLLFRR
+824 GLLLLFRR

>member
-18 IAPQVLPATAHADEQ
+18 IAPQVMPTTAHADENA
-33 TGESTVNLR
+33 GESTVKLR

-73 TLVNKAREEAKNS
+73 TLVNKAREEVKNS

-107 INNPKKPVDPSYT
+107 IKNQENSVDSNYV
-120 HPLYRLMNLMKY
+120 HPLYRVMNLMKY

-145 LDYLNKVISKTEFPV
+145 LDYLKEVTGKTKIPV
-160 INSNVYKDDKDNNE
+160 INSNVYRDDHDGND
-174 ENDQNYFKPY
+174 ENDEHYFDRPY
-184 HVFEKEVE
+184 HILEKEVM
-192 DESGQKQK
+192 DEAGQKQI
-200 VKIGVMGFVPPQVM
+200 VKIGVMGFVPPQIM
-214 NWDKANLEGKVKAK
+214 NWDKANLEGQVKAK

-274 EVPGVDAVLMGH
+274 EVPGVNAVLMGH

-325 VQKEQSKPQ
+325 VQKDQSKPQ
-334 LRPIADSKGNPLVQ
+334 LRPIADSKGNPLVE
-348 SDQNLVNEIKDDH
+348 SDQKLVNEIKDEH
-361 QATIDYVN
+361 EKTIEYVN
-369 TAVGKT
+369 THVGETK
-375 TAPINSYFSLVQD
+375 APINSYFSLVQD
-388 DPSVQL
+388 DPSVQI
-394 VTNAQKWYVEKLF
+394 VTNAQKWYVEQELKKP
-407 AENGQYS
+407 EYE
-414 KYKGIPVLS
+414 KIKDIPVLS

-475 LEMSAGQFNQIDP
+475 LEMSAGQFNQINP
-488 KKTEEQPLVNI
+488 KPKEKIEQQLVNT
-499 GYPTYNFDILDGL
+499 GYPTYNFDIIDGL

-530 INANTNRIINMTY
+530 VNANTNRIVNMTY
-543 EGKPVADN
+543 EGKPVADD
-551 QEFIVATNNYRGSSQ
+551 QEFIVATNNYRGSSK

-572 KGEVVYQSQDET
+572 EGEVIYQSQDET

-594 TPVIDPAAD
+594 TPVINPTAD

-610 IVADKLHTT
+610 IVADKLNTT

-628 YIKKDGKISYVGPSE
+628 YIKKDGNISYVGPSE

-656 NDDDKETGGENPTT
+656 NDDKETGEGNPTTPPKGDGENPTTPPTGGGENPTT
-670 PPTGEGNNGENP
+670 PPTGNGENP
-682 TTPPT
+682 TPPT
-687 SEGNNG
+687 EEGNNG
-693 ENPTTPPTSEGNNGE
+693 NEPKQ
-708 NPTTPP
+708 
-714 TGEGNNGENP
+714 
-724 TTPPTGEGNNGE
+724 
-736 NPTTPPTGEGN
+736 
-747 NGENPTT
+747 
-754 PPTGEGNNGENP
+754 
-766 TTPPTDEGNN
+766 DGNN

-783 TDNQNVKETTT
+783 TDDQNTKETTTT
-794 VSEKKEER
+794 VSENKEAEKDER
-802 DLPKTGT
+802 DLPKTGA
-809 SVVSTIGA
+809 SIASTIGA

>member
-18 IAPQVLPATAHADEQ
+18 MAPQVMPATAHADEN

-73 TLVNKAREEAKNS
+73 TLVNKAREEVKNS

-107 INNPKKPVDPSYT
+107 IKDPKNPVDPSYT
-120 HPLYRLMNLMKY
+120 HPLYRVMNLMKY

-145 LDYLNKVISKTEFPV
+145 LDYLNKVIEKTDFPV
-160 INSNVYKDDKDNNE
+160 INSNVYKVDHDDKE
-174 ENDQNYFKPY
+174 ENDENYFKPY
-184 HVFEKEVE
+184 HILKKEVV
-192 DESGQKQK
+192 DEAGQKQI
-200 VKIGVMGFVPPQVM
+200 VKIGVMGFVPPQIM

-228 DIVETAKKMVPKM
+228 DIVATAKIMVKKMQD
-241 KAEGADVIVALAH
+241 EGADIIVALAH

-259 SGYNVGMENASYYLT
+259 SEYKEANKMENASYHLAT
-274 EVPGVDAVLMGH
+274 QVPGVDAVLMGH

-325 VQKEQSKPQ
+325 VQKDQSKPQ
-334 LRPIADSKGNPLVQ
+334 LRPIANSKGTPLVE
-348 SDQNLVNEIKDDH
+348 SDQKLVNEIKDEH
-361 QATIDYVN
+361 EKTIEYVN
-369 TAVGKT
+369 THVGETK
-375 TAPINSYFSLVQD
+375 APINSYFSLVQD
-388 DPSVQL
+388 DPSVQI
-394 VTNAQKWYVEKLF
+394 VTNAQKWYVEEELKKS
-407 AENGQYS
+407 EYE
-414 KYKGIPVLS
+414 KIKDIPVLS

-530 INANTNRIINMTY
+530 VNANTNRIVNMTY
-543 EGKPVADN
+543 EGKPVADK

-584 RQIIVKYMQE
+584 RQIIVKYMQKIKD
-594 TPVIDPAAD
+594 IDPAAD
-603 KNWTFKP
+603 QNWTFKP
-610 IVADKLHTT
+610 IVADKLNTT

-656 NDDDKETGGENPTT
+656 NDDKETGEGNPTTPPKGDGENPTTPPKGDGENPTT
-670 PPTGEGNNGENP
+670 PPTEEGNNGNEP
-682 TTPPT
+682 KQ
-687 SEGNNG
+687 
-693 ENPTTPPTSEGNNGE
+693 
-708 NPTTPP
+708 
-714 TGEGNNGENP
+714 
-724 TTPPTGEGNNGE
+724 
-736 NPTTPPTGEGN
+736 
-747 NGENPTT
+747 
-754 PPTGEGNNGENP
+754 
-766 TTPPTDEGNN
+766 DGNN

-783 TDNQNVKETTT
+783 TDDQNTKETTT
-794 VSEKKEER
+794 VSENKEAEKDER
-802 DLPKTGT
+802 DLPKTGA
-809 SVVSTIGA
+809 SIASTIGA

-824 GFLLLFRR
+824 GLLLLFRR

>member
-18 IAPQVLPATAHADEQ
+18 IAPQVLPTTAYAEENN
-33 TGESTVNLR
+33 GESTVNLR

-107 INNPKKPVDPSYT
+107 INDPKKPVDPSYT

-241 KAEGADVIVALAH
+241 QAEGADVIVALAH

-325 VQKEQSKPQ
+325 IQKEQSKPQ

-348 SDQNLVNEIKDDH
+348 SDEKLVNEIKDDH

-499 GYPTYNFDILDGL
+499 GYPTYNFDILDGV

-530 INANTNRIINMTY
+530 VNANTNRIINMTY

-610 IVADKLHTT
+610 IVADKLNTT

-670 PPTGEGNNGENP
+670 PPTGEGNNG
-682 TTPPT
+682 
-687 SEGNNG
+687 G
-693 ENPTTPPTSEGNNGE
+693 

-714 TGEGNNGENP
+714 TGEGNNGGNP
-724 TTPPTGEGNNGE
+724 TTPS
-736 NPTTPPTGEGN
+736 
-747 NGENPTT
+747 
-754 PPTGEGNNGENP
+754 
-766 TTPPTDEGNN
+766 TDPGNN
-776 TGSGQTT
+776 TGSGSGQTT
-783 TDNQNVKETTT
+783 TENQNLKETTT
-794 VSEKKEER
+794 VSENKEER

-809 SVVSTIGA
+809 SVASTIGA

-824 GFLLLFRR
+824 GLLLLFRR

>member
-107 INNPKKPVDPSYT
+107 INDPKKPVDPSYT

-687 SEGNNG
+687 
-693 ENPTTPPTSEGNNGE
+693 
-708 NPTTPP
+708 
-714 TGEGNNGENP
+714 
-724 TTPPTGEGNNGE
+724 GEGNNGE

>member
-18 IAPQVLPATAHADEQ
+18 IAPQVMPATAHADEN

-107 INNPKKPVDPSYT
+107 IKDPKNRVDPSYT

-145 LDYLNKVISKTEFPV
+145 LDYLNKVIEKTDFPV
-160 INSNVYKDDKDNNE
+160 INSNVYIDDHDGND
-174 ENDQNYFKPY
+174 ENDEHYFDRPY
-184 HVFEKEVE
+184 HILEKEVV
-192 DESGQKQK
+192 DEAGQKQI
-200 VKIGVMGFVPPQVM
+200 VKIGVMGFVPPQIM

-228 DIVETAKKMVPKM
+228 DIVQTAKKLVPEM
-241 KAEGADVIVALAH
+241 KAQGADIIVALAH

-259 SGYNVGMENASYYLT
+259 SGYNEGMENASFYLAT
-274 EVPGVDAVLMGH
+274 QVPGVDAVLMGH

-325 VQKEQSKPQ
+325 VQKDQSKPQ
-334 LRPIADSKGNPLVQ
+334 LRPIADSKGNPLVE
-348 SDQNLVNEIKDDH
+348 SDQKLVNEIKDDH

-388 DPSVQL
+388 DPSVQI
-394 VTNAQKWYVEKLF
+394 VTNAQKWYVEQELKKP
-407 AENGQYS
+407 EYE
-414 KYKGIPVLS
+414 KIKDIPVLS

-530 INANTNRIINMTY
+530 VNANTNRIVNMTY
-543 EGKPVADN
+543 EGKPVADD
-551 QEFIVATNNYRGSSQ
+551 QKFIVATNNYRGSSK

-572 KGEVVYQSQDET
+572 KGEVIYQSQDET

-594 TPVIDPAAD
+594 TPVINPAAD
-603 KNWTFKP
+603 QNWTFKP
-610 IVADKLHTT
+610 IVADKLNTT

-628 YIKKDGKISYVGPSE
+628 YIKADGKISYVGPSE
-643 NEFAKYAIDITKK
+643 NEFAKYEIDITKK
-656 NDDDKETGGENPTT
+656 NDDKETGEGNPTTPPKGDGENPTT
-670 PPTGEGNNGENP
+670 PPTGNEEKPTPPTEEGNNGNEP
-682 TTPPT
+682 KQD
-687 SEGNNG
+687 GN
-693 ENPTTPPTSEGNNGE
+693 T
-708 NPTTPP
+708 
-714 TGEGNNGENP
+714 
-724 TTPPTGEGNNGE
+724 
-736 NPTTPPTGEGN
+736 
-747 NGENPTT
+747 
-754 PPTGEGNNGENP
+754 
-766 TTPPTDEGNN
+766 

-783 TDNQNVKETTT
+783 TDNQNTKETTT
-794 VSEKKEER
+794 VSENKEAEKDER
-802 DLPKTGT
+802 DLPKTGA
-809 SVVSTIGA
+809 SIASTIGA

-824 GFLLLFRR
+824 GLLMLFRR

>member
-18 IAPQVLPATAHADEQ
+18 IAPQVMPTTAHADENN
-33 TGESTVNLR
+33 GESTVNLR

-107 INNPKKPVDPSYT
+107 IKDPKNPVDPSYT
-120 HPLYRLMNLMKY
+120 HPLYRVMNLMKY

-145 LDYLNKVISKTEFPV
+145 LDYLNKVIEKTDFPV
-160 INSNVYKDDKDNNE
+160 INSNVYKDDHDDKE
-174 ENDQNYFKPY
+174 ENDENYFKPY
-184 HVFEKEVE
+184 HILKKEVV
-192 DESGQKQK
+192 DEAGQKQI
-200 VKIGVMGFVPPQVM
+200 VKIGVMGFVPPQIM

-228 DIVETAKKMVPKM
+228 DIVATARIMVKKMQD
-241 KAEGADVIVALAH
+241 EGADIIVALAH

-259 SGYNVGMENASYYLT
+259 SEYKEANKMENASYHLAT
-274 EVPGVDAVLMGH
+274 QVPGVDAVLMGH

-325 VQKEQSKPQ
+325 VQKDQSKPQ
-334 LRPIADSKGNPLVQ
+334 LRPIANSKGTPLVE
-348 SDQNLVNEIKDDH
+348 SDQKLVNEIKDEH

-369 TAVGKT
+369 TPVGETK
-375 TAPINSYFSLVQD
+375 APINSYFSLVQD
-388 DPSVQL
+388 DPSVQI
-394 VTNAQKWYVEKLF
+394 VTNAQKWYVEQELKKP
-407 AENGQYS
+407 EYE
-414 KYKGIPVLS
+414 KIKDIPVLS

-488 KKTEEQPLVNI
+488 TKTEEQPLVNI

-530 INANTNRIINMTY
+530 VNANANRIVNMTY

-551 QEFIVATNNYRGSSQ
+551 QEFIVATNNYRGSSK

-572 KGEVVYQSQDET
+572 EGEVIYQSQDET

-594 TPVIDPAAD
+594 TPVINPTAD

-610 IVADKLHTT
+610 IVADKLITT
-619 FDSSPNAQK
+619 FDSSPNAQN

-656 NDDDKETGGENPTT
+656 NDDKETGGENPTT
-670 PPTGEGNNGENP
+670 PPTGG
-682 TTPPT
+682 
-687 SEGNNG
+687 
-693 ENPTTPPTSEGNNGE
+693 GE

-714 TGEGNNGENP
+714 TGNGENP
-724 TTPPTGEGNNGE
+724 TPPTEEGNNGNE
-736 NPTTPPTGEGN
+736 PKQ
-747 NGENPTT
+747 
-754 PPTGEGNNGENP
+754 
-766 TTPPTDEGNN
+766 DGNN

-783 TDNQNVKETTT
+783 TDDQNTKETTTT
-794 VSEKKEER
+794 VSENKEAEKDER
-802 DLPKTGT
+802 DLPKTGA
-809 SVVSTIGA
+809 SIASTIGA

-824 GFLLLFRR
+824 GLLMLFRR

>member
-1 MKKSKKMLA
+1 MLA

-18 IAPQVLPATAHADEQ
+18 IAPQVLPTTAQAEEKA
-33 TGESTVNLR
+33 GESTVNLR

-107 INNPKKPVDPSYT
+107 INDPKKPVDPSYV
-120 HPLYRLMNLMKY
+120 HPLYRVMNLMKY

-184 HVFEKEVE
+184 HIFEKEVE

-228 DIVETAKKMVPKM
+228 DIVQTAKKMVPKM
-241 KAEGADVIVALAH
+241 KEEGADVIVALAH

-348 SDQNLVNEIKDDH
+348 SDQKLVNEIKDDH

-488 KKTEEQPLVNI
+488 AKTEEQPLVNI

-530 INANTNRIINMTY
+530 VNGNTNRIVNMTY

-594 TPVIDPAAD
+594 TPIIDPAAD
-603 KNWTFKP
+603 QNWTFKP
-610 IVADKLHTT
+610 IVADKLNTT
-619 FDSSPNAQK
+619 FDSSPNAQNH
-628 YIKKDGKISYVGPSE
+628 IKKDGKISYVGPSE

-656 NDDDKETGGENPTT
+656 NDDKETG
-670 PPTGEGNNGENP
+670 
-682 TTPPT
+682 
-687 SEGNNG
+687 
-693 ENPTTPPTSEGNNGE
+693 GE

-754 PPTGEGNNGENP
+754 PPAGEGNNGENPTTPPTGEGNNGENP
-766 TTPPTDEGNN
+766 TTPPTGEGNN
-776 TGSGQTT
+776 GNNAGSGQTT
-783 TDNQNVKETTT
+783 TDNQNSKETTT
-794 VSEKKEER
+794 VSENKEER

-824 GFLLLFRR
+824 GLLLLFRR

>member
-18 IAPQVLPATAHADEQ
+18 IAPQVMPAIAHADEN

-73 TLVNKAREEAKNS
+73 TLVNKAREEVKNS

-107 INNPKKPVDPSYT
+107 IKDKDPKNPVDPNYV
-120 HPLYRLMNLMKY
+120 HPLYRVMNLMKY

-145 LDYLNKVISKTEFPV
+145 LDYLKEVTSKTKIPV
-160 INSNVYKDDKDNNE
+160 INSNVYIDDHDGND
-174 ENDQNYFKPY
+174 ENDEHYFDRPY
-184 HVFEKEVE
+184 HILEKEVV
-192 DESGQKQK
+192 DEAGQKQI
-200 VKIGVMGFVPPQVM
+200 VKIGVMGFVPPQIM
-214 NWDKANLEGKVKAK
+214 NWDKANLEGQVKAK

-274 EVPGVDAVLMGH
+274 EVPDVDAVLMGH
-286 SHTEVKD
+286 SHTEVQD
-293 VFNGVPVVMPGV
+293 IFNGVPVVMPGV

-325 VQKEQSKPQ
+325 VQKKNQSKPA
-334 LRPIADSKGNPLVQ
+334 LRKIADSKGNPLVE
-348 SDQNLVNEIKDDH
+348 SDQKLVNEIKDEH
-361 QATIDYVN
+361 EKTIEYVN
-369 TAVGKT
+369 TPVGETK
-375 TAPINSYFSLVQD
+375 APINSYFSLVQD
-388 DPSVQL
+388 DPSVQI
-394 VTNAQKWYVEKLF
+394 VTNAQKWYVEQELKKP
-407 AENGQYS
+407 EYE
-414 KYKGIPVLS
+414 KIKDIPVLS

-430 GGRNGATYYTDIPAG
+430 GGRNGAAYYTDIPAG

-488 KKTEEQPLVNI
+488 KPKEKIEQQLVNT
-499 GYPTYNFDILDGL
+499 GYPTYNFDIIDGL

-530 INANTNRIINMTY
+530 VNANANRIVNMTY

-594 TPVIDPAAD
+594 TPVINPTAD
-603 KNWTFKP
+603 QNWTFKP
-610 IVADKLHTT
+610 IVADKLITT
-619 FDSSPNAQK
+619 FDSSPKAK
-628 YIKKDGKISYVGPSE
+628 EYIKKDGKISYVGPSE

-656 NDDDKETGGENPTT
+656 NDDKETGGENPTT
-670 PPTGEGNNGENP
+670 PPTGG
-682 TTPPT
+682 
-687 SEGNNG
+687 
-693 ENPTTPPTSEGNNGE
+693 GE

-714 TGEGNNGENP
+714 TGNGENP
-724 TTPPTGEGNNGE
+724 TPPTEEGNNGNE
-736 NPTTPPTGEGN
+736 PKQ
-747 NGENPTT
+747 
-754 PPTGEGNNGENP
+754 
-766 TTPPTDEGNN
+766 DGNN

-783 TDNQNVKETTT
+783 TDDQNTKETTTT
-794 VSEKKEER
+794 VSENKEAEKDER
-802 DLPKTGT
+802 DLPKTGA
-809 SVVSTIGA
+809 SIASTIGA

-824 GFLLLFRR
+824 GLLLLFRR

>member
-18 IAPQVLPATAHADEQ
+18 IAPQVMPTTAHADEN
-33 TGESTVNLR
+33 TGESTVKLR

-73 TLVNKAREEAKNS
+73 TLVNKAREEVKNS

-107 INNPKKPVDPSYT
+107 IKDPKNPVDPNYV
-120 HPLYRLMNLMKY
+120 HPLYRVMNLMKY

-145 LDYLNKVISKTEFPV
+145 LDYLKEVTSKTKIPV
-160 INSNVYKDDKDNNE
+160 INSNVYRDDHDGND
-174 ENDQNYFKPY
+174 ENDEHYFDRPY
-184 HVFEKEVE
+184 HILEKEVV
-192 DESGQKQK
+192 DEAGQKQI
-200 VKIGVMGFVPPQVM
+200 VKIGVMGFVPPQIM
-214 NWDKANLEGKVKAK
+214 NWDKANLEGQVKAK

-274 EVPGVDAVLMGH
+274 EVPDVDAVLMGH
-286 SHTEVKD
+286 SHTEVQD
-293 VFNGVPVVMPGV
+293 IFNGVPVVMPGV

-325 VQKEQSKPQ
+325 VQKKDQPKPA
-334 LRPIADSKGNPLVQ
+334 LRKITDSKGNPLVQ
-348 SDQNLVNEIKDDH
+348 SDQKLVNEIKDEH
-361 QATIDYVN
+361 EKTIEYVN
-369 TAVGKT
+369 TPVGETK
-375 TAPINSYFSLVQD
+375 APINSYFSLVQD
-388 DPSVQL
+388 DPSVQI
-394 VTNAQKWYVEKLF
+394 VTNAQKWYVEQELKKP
-407 AENGQYS
+407 EYE
-414 KYKGIPVLS
+414 KIKDIPVLS

-430 GGRNGATYYTDIPAG
+430 GGRNGAAYYTDIPAG

-519 QPAKYDKDGKV
+519 QPPKYDKDGKV
-530 INANTNRIINMTY
+530 VNANTNRIVNMTY
-543 EGKPVADN
+543 EGKPVADD

-594 TPVIDPAAD
+594 TPVINPTAD

-610 IVADKLHTT
+610 IVADKLITT
-619 FDSSPNAQK
+619 FDSSPKAK
-628 YIKKDGKISYVGPSE
+628 EYIKKDGKISYVGPSE

-656 NDDDKETGGENPTT
+656 NDDKETGEGNPTTPPTGGGENPTT
-670 PPTGEGNNGENP
+670 PPTGNGENP
-682 TTPPT
+682 TPPT
-687 SEGNNG
+687 EEGNNG
-693 ENPTTPPTSEGNNGE
+693 NEPKQ
-708 NPTTPP
+708 
-714 TGEGNNGENP
+714 
-724 TTPPTGEGNNGE
+724 
-736 NPTTPPTGEGN
+736 
-747 NGENPTT
+747 
-754 PPTGEGNNGENP
+754 
-766 TTPPTDEGNN
+766 DGNN

-783 TDNQNVKETTT
+783 TDDQNTKETTTT
-794 VSEKKEER
+794 VSENKEAEKDER
-802 DLPKTGT
+802 DLPKTGA
-809 SVVSTIGA
+809 SIASTIGA

-824 GFLLLFRR
+824 GLLMLFRR

>member
-18 IAPQVLPATAHADEQ
+18 MAPQVMPATAHADEN

-73 TLVNKAREEAKNS
+73 TLVNKAREEVKNS

-107 INNPKKPVDPSYT
+107 IKDPKNRVDPSYT
-120 HPLYRLMNLMKY
+120 HPLYRVMNLMKY

-145 LDYLNKVISKTEFPV
+145 LDYLKEVTSKTKIPV
-160 INSNVYKDDKDNNE
+160 INSNVYRDDHDGND
-174 ENDQNYFKPY
+174 ENDEHYFDRPY
-184 HVFEKEVE
+184 HILEKEVV
-192 DESGQKQK
+192 DEAGQKQI
-200 VKIGVMGFVPPQVM
+200 VKIGVMGFVPPQIM
-214 NWDKANLEGKVKAK
+214 NWDKANLEGQVKAK

-274 EVPGVDAVLMGH
+274 EVPGVNAVLMGH

-325 VQKEQSKPQ
+325 VQKDQSKPQ
-334 LRPIADSKGNPLVQ
+334 LRPIADSKGNPLVE
-348 SDQNLVNEIKDDH
+348 SDQKLVNEIKDEH
-361 QATIDYVN
+361 EKTIEYVN
-369 TAVGKT
+369 THVGETK
-375 TAPINSYFSLVQD
+375 APINSYFSLVQD
-388 DPSVQL
+388 DPSVQI
-394 VTNAQKWYVEKLF
+394 VTNAQKWDVEQELKKP
-407 AENGQYS
+407 EYE
-414 KYKGIPVLS
+414 KIKDIPVLS

-530 INANTNRIINMTY
+530 VNANANRIVNMTY
-543 EGKPVADN
+543 EGKLVADK

-584 RQIIVKYMQE
+584 RQIIVKYMQKIKD
-594 TPVIDPAAD
+594 IDPAAD
-603 KNWTFKP
+603 QNWTFKP
-610 IVADKLHTT
+610 IVADKLNTT

-656 NDDDKETGGENPTT
+656 NDDKETGEGNPTTPPTGGGENPTT
-670 PPTGEGNNGENP
+670 PPTGNGENP
-682 TTPPT
+682 TPPT
-687 SEGNNG
+687 EEGNNG
-693 ENPTTPPTSEGNNGE
+693 NEPKQ
-708 NPTTPP
+708 
-714 TGEGNNGENP
+714 
-724 TTPPTGEGNNGE
+724 
-736 NPTTPPTGEGN
+736 
-747 NGENPTT
+747 
-754 PPTGEGNNGENP
+754 
-766 TTPPTDEGNN
+766 DGNN

-783 TDNQNVKETTT
+783 TDDQNTKETTTT
-794 VSEKKEER
+794 VSENKEAEKHER
-802 DLPKTGT
+802 DLPKTGA
-809 SVVSTIGA
+809 SIASTIGA

-824 GFLLLFRR
+824 GLLMLFRR

>member
-18 IAPQVLPATAHADEQ
+18 IAPQVMPATAHADEN
-33 TGESTVNLR
+33 TGESTVKLR

-73 TLVNKAREEAKNS
+73 TLVNKAREEVKNS

-107 INNPKKPVDPSYT
+107 IKDQKNRVDPSYT
-120 HPLYRLMNLMKY
+120 HPLYRVMNLMKY

-145 LDYLNKVISKTEFPV
+145 LDYLNKVIEKTDFPV
-160 INSNVYKDDKDNNE
+160 INSNVYKVDHDDKE
-174 ENDQNYFKPY
+174 ENDENYFKPY
-184 HVFEKEVE
+184 HILKKEVV
-192 DESGQKQK
+192 DEAGQKQI
-200 VKIGVMGFVPPQVM
+200 VKIGVMGFVPPQIM

-228 DIVETAKKMVPKM
+228 DIVATAKIMVEKMQN
-241 KAEGADVIVALAH
+241 EGADIIVALAH

-259 SGYNVGMENASYYLT
+259 SEYKEVNKMENASYHLAT
-274 EVPGVDAVLMGH
+274 QVPGVDAVLMGH

-325 VQKEQSKPQ
+325 VQKDQSKPQ
-334 LRPIADSKGNPLVQ
+334 LRPIANSKGTPLVE
-348 SDQNLVNEIKDDH
+348 SDQKLVNEIKDEH

-369 TAVGKT
+369 TPVGKT
-375 TAPINSYFSLVQD
+375 KAPINSYFSLVQD
-388 DPSVQL
+388 DPSVQI
-394 VTNAQKWYVEKLF
+394 VTNAQKWYVEQELKKP
-407 AENGQYS
+407 EYEEI
-414 KYKGIPVLS
+414 KDIPVLS

-465 KVNGAQVKEW
+465 KVDGAQVKEW

-530 INANTNRIINMTY
+530 VNANTNRIVNMTY
-543 EGKPVADN
+543 EGKPVADD
-551 QEFIVATNNYRGSSQ
+551 QKFIVATNNYRGSSQ

-584 RQIIVKYMQE
+584 RQIIVKYMQKIKD
-594 TPVIDPAAD
+594 IDPAAD
-603 KNWTFKP
+603 QNWAFKP
-610 IVADKLHTT
+610 IVADKLNTT

-628 YIKKDGKISYVGPSE
+628 YIKADGKISYVGPSE

-656 NDDDKETGGENPTT
+656 NDDKETGEGNPTTPPKGDGENPTT
-670 PPTGEGNNGENP
+670 PPTGNGENP
-682 TTPPT
+682 TPPT
-687 SEGNNG
+687 EEGNNG
-693 ENPTTPPTSEGNNGE
+693 NEPKQ
-708 NPTTPP
+708 
-714 TGEGNNGENP
+714 
-724 TTPPTGEGNNGE
+724 
-736 NPTTPPTGEGN
+736 
-747 NGENPTT
+747 
-754 PPTGEGNNGENP
+754 
-766 TTPPTDEGNN
+766 DGNN

-783 TDNQNVKETTT
+783 TDDQNTKETTTT
-794 VSEKKEER
+794 VSENKEAEKDER
-802 DLPKTGT
+802 DLPKTGA
-809 SVVSTIGA
+809 SIASTIGA

-824 GFLLLFRR
+824 GLLMLFRR

>member
-18 IAPQVLPATAHADEQ
+18 MAPQVMPATAHADEN

-73 TLVNKAREEAKNS
+73 TLVNKAREEVKNS

-107 INNPKKPVDPSYT
+107 IKNQENSVDSNYV
-120 HPLYRLMNLMKY
+120 HPLYRVMNLMKY

-145 LDYLNKVISKTEFPV
+145 LDYLKEVTSKTKIPV
-160 INSNVYKDDKDNNE
+160 INSNVYRDDHDGND
-174 ENDQNYFKPY
+174 ENDEHYFDRPY
-184 HVFEKEVE
+184 HILEKEVV
-192 DESGQKQK
+192 DEAGQKQI
-200 VKIGVMGFVPPQVM
+200 VKIGVMGFVPPQIM
-214 NWDKANLEGKVKAK
+214 NWDKANLEGQVKAK

-274 EVPGVDAVLMGH
+274 EVPGVNAVLMGH

-320 NGKWE
+320 NGTWE
-325 VQKEQSKPQ
+325 VQKDQSKPQ
-334 LRPIADSKGNPLVQ
+334 LRPIADSKGNPLVE
-348 SDQNLVNEIKDDH
+348 SDQKLVNEIKDEH
-361 QATIDYVN
+361 EKTIEYVN
-369 TAVGKT
+369 THVGETK
-375 TAPINSYFSLVQD
+375 APINSYFSLVQD
-388 DPSVQL
+388 DPSVQI
-394 VTNAQKWYVEKLF
+394 VTNAQKWYVEQELKKP
-407 AENGQYS
+407 EYE
-414 KYKGIPVLS
+414 KIKDIPVLS

-475 LEMSAGQFNQIDP
+475 LEMSAGQFNQINP
-488 KKTEEQPLVNI
+488 KPKEKIEQQLVNT
-499 GYPTYNFDILDGL
+499 GYPTYNFDIIDGL

-530 INANTNRIINMTY
+530 VNANTNRIVNMTY
-543 EGKPVADN
+543 EGKPVADD
-551 QEFIVATNNYRGSSQ
+551 QEFIVATNNYRGSSK

-572 KGEVVYQSQDET
+572 EGEVIYQSQDET

-594 TPVIDPAAD
+594 TPAINPTAD
-603 KNWTFKP
+603 QNWTFKP
-610 IVADKLHTT
+610 IVADKLITT
-619 FDSSPNAQK
+619 FDSSPKAK
-628 YIKKDGKISYVGPSE
+628 EYIKKDGKISYLGPSE

-656 NDDDKETGGENPTT
+656 NDDKETGEGNPTTPPTGGEGNPTTPPTGGEGNPTTPPTGGGENPTT
-670 PPTGEGNNGENP
+670 PPTGNGENP
-682 TTPPT
+682 TPPT
-687 SEGNNG
+687 EEGNNG
-693 ENPTTPPTSEGNNGE
+693 NEPKQ
-708 NPTTPP
+708 
-714 TGEGNNGENP
+714 
-724 TTPPTGEGNNGE
+724 
-736 NPTTPPTGEGN
+736 
-747 NGENPTT
+747 
-754 PPTGEGNNGENP
+754 
-766 TTPPTDEGNN
+766 DGNN

-783 TDNQNVKETTT
+783 TDDQNTKETTTT
-794 VSEKKEER
+794 VSENKEAEKDER
-802 DLPKTGT
+802 DLPKTGA
-809 SVVSTIGA
+809 SIASTIGA

-824 GFLLLFRR
+824 GLLMLFRR